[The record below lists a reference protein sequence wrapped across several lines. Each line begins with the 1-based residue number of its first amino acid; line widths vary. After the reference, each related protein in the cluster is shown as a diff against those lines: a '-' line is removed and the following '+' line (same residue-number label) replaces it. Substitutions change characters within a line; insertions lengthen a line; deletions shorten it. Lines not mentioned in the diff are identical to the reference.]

1 MKRENFK
8 VTISAEDEL
17 VTENEK
23 GLTISI
29 TNNNDRQWITLFRLT
44 RDELMQLHDDIEKF
58 FLEGMTAQT
67 LAKRLKLMEEG
78 DELNI
83 NAISENGTKFQWQ
96 VKKITVIGCETF
108 FAGIVGISST
118 VGSFDIE
125 PQIEKLGQT
134 IFEFIKE
141 VSDTFYKGEKFTFE
155 FDDK

>member
-58 FLEGMTAQT
+58 FLEGISVQT
-67 LAKRLKLMEEG
+67 LEKRLSEMSEG
-78 DELNI
+78 EI
-83 NAISENGTKFQWQ
+83 W
-96 VKKITVIGCETF
+96 
-108 FAGIVGISST
+108 
-118 VGSFDIE
+118 
-125 PQIEKLGQT
+125 
-134 IFEFIKE
+134 
-141 VSDTFYKGEKFTFE
+141 Y
-155 FDDK
+155 

>member
-1 MKRENFK
+1 MKREDFK
-8 VTISAEDEL
+8 VSIIGQNAL
-17 VTENEK
+17 VSKGEK
-23 GLTISI
+23 AVSLSVTV
-29 TNNNDRQWITLFRLT
+29 NNGRQWVALPSMT
-44 RDELMQLHDDIEKF
+44 RDELMQLHDDIERF

-67 LAKRLKLMEEG
+67 LAKRLELMEEG

-83 NAISENGTKFQWQ
+83 NSISENGTKFQWQ